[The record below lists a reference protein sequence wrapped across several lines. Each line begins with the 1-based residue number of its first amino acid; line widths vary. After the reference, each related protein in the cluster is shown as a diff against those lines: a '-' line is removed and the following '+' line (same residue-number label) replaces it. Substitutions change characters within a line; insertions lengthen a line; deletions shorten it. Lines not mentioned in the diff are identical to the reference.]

1 MKRIL
6 SSVIAIA
13 ALAFFIATT
22 SHAALVGL
30 DPESQTVTVGNPVNV
45 DVFISGLGDSTAPS
59 LGTFDLIIR
68 FDENIVSFS
77 DAAFG
82 NQLDIRGLGSLTEV
96 TTATG
101 AVEIFQLSYDSA
113 EDLDTYQA
121 GSFSLAT
128 LIFDTLSVGVSPLSI
143 EVISL
148 GDAYGDSLAADLG
161 SGCVSVVPVPGAVWL
176 LGSGLLGLMGVRR
189 RKGLS

>member
-68 FDENIVSFS
+68 FDENILSFS

-82 NQLDIRGLGSLTEV
+82 NQLDIGGLGSLTEV
-96 TTATG
+96 TPATG

-121 GSFSLAT
+121 GSFSLAILT
-128 LIFDTLSVGVSPLSI
+128 FDTLSVGVSPLSI

-148 GDAYGDSLAADLG
+148 GNAYGEPLAADLG

>member
-6 SSVIAIA
+6 SSIIAAA

-22 SHAALVGL
+22 SYAAFVGL
-30 DPESQTVTVGNPVNV
+30 DPESQTATVGNPVNV

-68 FDENIVSFS
+68 FDENILSFT

-82 NQLDIRGLGSLTEV
+82 NQLDIWGLGSLTEV
-96 TTATG
+96 TPATG
-101 AVEIFQLSYDSA
+101 AVEIFQVSYDSA
-113 EDLDTYQA
+113 EDLLTYQA

-128 LIFDTLSVGVSPLSI
+128 LTFDTLSVGISPLSI

-161 SGCVSVVPVPGAVWL
+161 SGSVSAVPIPGAVWL
-176 LGSGLLGLMGVRR
+176 LGSGFLGLFGIK
-189 RKGLS
+189 RKLRG